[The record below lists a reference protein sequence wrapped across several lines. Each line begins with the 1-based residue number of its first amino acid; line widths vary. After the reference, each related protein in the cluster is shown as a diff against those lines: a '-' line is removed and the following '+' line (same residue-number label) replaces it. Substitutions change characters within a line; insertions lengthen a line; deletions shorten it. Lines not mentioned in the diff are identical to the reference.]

1 MIAFDPNTWLMY
13 EGLSNYGHG
22 VWPAPMVSVATF
34 VQNELDWRQVPATGE
49 LRGAKYVFREDYF
62 DPVSRIRRGRFY
74 EWRQGRSQPDQWWVH
89 KHLVLPEDIGHR
101 SHEGRICKQLIS
113 FSAMH
118 NISQRL
124 VTSPRTLV
132 ILGASEAVT
141 VWNIVSVEKAGNNED
156 VVTLRARSNLG
167 FLPDLILDAV
177 PQTARE
183 RIAAAVTKVVDGAH
197 RSSGITV
204 VDLCRDALV
213 VILSTHIQHDLGSAS
228 KINEKDLADLISAL
242 PADMKLFRSAADVVC
257 KLHPRGKSNEQYRRG
272 TRDIT
277 DTDGMLAI
285 EALGFILRDLGWAR

>member
-34 VQNELDWRQVPATGE
+34 VQGEQDWRQVPATGE
-49 LRGAKYVFREDYF
+49 LRGAKHVFREDFF

-74 EWRQGRSQPDQWWVH
+74 ELVPGRQQPDQWWVH
-89 KHLVLPEDIGHR
+89 KHPVVPEEIGHR
-101 SHEGRICKQLIS
+101 SSDGRICKQLITFYPMS
-113 FSAMH
+113 QVG
-118 NISQRL
+118 QRL
-124 VTSPRTLV
+124 LTSPKTLV
-132 ILGASEAVT
+132 VLGASDAVT
-141 VWNIVSVEKAGNNED
+141 AWNIVSVEKAGNNED

-177 PQTARE
+177 PESARE
-183 RIAAAVTKVVDGAH
+183 RVSAAVTKVVDGAH

-213 VILSTHIQHDLGSAS
+213 VILSAHLEHDMGSAS
-228 KINEKDLADLISAL
+228 KINEKDLAELIGAL
-242 PADMKLFRSAADVVC
+242 PEDKRLFKSTADVVC
-257 KLHPRGKSNEQYRRG
+257 KLHPRGKSNEQYKRC
-272 TRDIT
+272 TRDVT

-285 EALGFILRDLGWAR
+285 EALGFVLRDLGWAR